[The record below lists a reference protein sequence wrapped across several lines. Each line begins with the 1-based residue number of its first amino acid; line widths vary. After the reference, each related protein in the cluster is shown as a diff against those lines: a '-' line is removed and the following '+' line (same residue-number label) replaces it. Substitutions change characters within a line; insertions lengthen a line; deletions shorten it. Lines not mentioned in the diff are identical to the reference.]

1 MGRAGFM
8 VQTSFVFPRCI
19 DTFQTLTT
27 AFHPTYLSHTAPL
40 PTNVVSGLILA
51 GYTTLFTLV
60 SLMPSGKKEEPVAV
74 VAVKSVSTS
83 AVPSI
88 DDATFGD
95 FIENEANLQKW
106 IDSAE

>member
-1 MGRAGFM
+1 MAKSKDYCNNEMFSCGLDE
-8 VQTSFVFPRCI
+8 VFHEFSYIFAC
-19 DTFQTLTT
+19 
-27 AFHPTYLSHTAPL
+27 SHTAPL

-74 VAVKSVSTS
+74 VAVKSASTS